1 MIYLMYDE
9 IKKTAE
15 ILKINECIVGEIIF
29 IYQSLLE
36 DKLENFEKT
45 KKSEYLWLR

>member
-9 IKKTAE
+9 IKKTSE
-15 ILKINECIVGEIIF
+15 IMGINECIVGQIIF

-36 DKLENFEKT
+36 DKLEDF
-45 KKSEYLWLR
+45 KKNKKANK